1 VSRAT
6 GSSLREALQNVL
18 GVRED
23 RRPPIVLDWGT
34 GTELDSGFPEAVVFQ
49 HPQSEKLPYLP
60 KTVDVVIAS
69 KGQSVDEASRVASL
83 AVLVVQDDQSTLT
96 YPLREQTGPGPS
108 FSIIVTAFGQ
118 SEMTVRCLQS
128 IVATLPSWFRGEVVV
143 IDDASPD
150 GDADVVARFCASDP
164 RFRFLRNEKN
174 LGYLRS
180 CNRAA
185 AMCGGDYLVFLNND
199 TLLEPGWFDALRDT
213 FRRYPDA
220 GAVGGK
226 LLYPDGTLQEAGS
239 VLFEDGSAVN
249 VGKLDDRADH
259 PLFSFVREV
268 DYCSAAFISTP
279 RVLFAQLGGMDER
292 FAPLYY
298 EDADYC
304 FKVKATGHRVLYQP
318 ACRVVHIEGA
328 TCGDHAANGMKLHQ
342 VHNRRKFAAKWETA
356 MPNQP
361 SGPQYLDDQLLH
373 RTVLNGTPRVLVLSS
388 ELPEHD
394 KEGGGKGLEDIL
406 SLLREEGWGVTFA
419 ATASKAPG
427 RYARA
432 LEQRG
437 IATFTDATAPGAKAP
452 FRTELERLLVNGA
465 FDVVL
470 IFFWHVA
477 HEWGPLV
484 RRLSPRSKVVIHTI
498 DLHFLRIARSVLR
511 HRPADEAPLL
521 DHVYGT
527 EMRLELNAYAR
538 ADRVIAVSDKESSLI
553 EDFTGRP
560 GFARTVPLLEDI
572 EQSHLGF
579 DDRRG
584 IIFLGSFRHPP
595 NLEAAE
601 YLLREILPRFD
612 ESLRREHP
620 LTMIGTDLDD
630 RVRRLADGVEHVELV
645 GWVPSVYPYLERA
658 RVSVLPL
665 LHGAGTKNKLIQSVF
680 IGTPTVTT
688 VVATEGLGLEDGVH
702 TLVAGDPAKFA
713 NAVATLLTNPGIW
726 KEIAANARAAL
737 EHRHGRSAVKESL
750 LDALPGELQH
760 AGAGKGPQR
769 VLHPEKPLSG
779 APGTRTFD
787 QLELTAKEAELLL
800 EMFESRQQG
809 PLPSGGGGRQKLLL
823 SSQGIQPL
831 LPHGMR
837 NQQTVAENL

>member
-1 VSRAT
+1 VNRAPR
-6 GSSLREALQNVL
+6 SSLLDALGNVL
-18 GVRED
+18 GD
-23 RRPPIVLDWGT
+23 RGDHTPPVVLDWGT
-34 GTELDSGFPEAVVFQ
+34 GSEIASAFPEAVLFH
-49 HPQSEKLPYLP
+49 HPESEKLPYLA
-60 KTVDVVIAS
+60 KTVDVVITS
-69 KGQSVDEASRVASL
+69 KRHSVDEASRVASL
-83 AVLVVQDDQSTLT
+83 AVLVAQDDGSTLT
-96 YPLREQTGPGPS
+96 FPLRAESADGPS
-108 FSIIVTAFGQ
+108 FSLIVTAYGQ
-118 SEMTVRCLQS
+118 GEMTVRCLES
-128 IVATLPSWFRGEVVV
+128 IVATLPRWFRGEVVV
-143 IDDASPD
+143 IDDGSPEA
-150 GDADVVARFCASDP
+150 DADAVAQFCASHS

-174 LGYLRS
+174 IGYLRS

-185 AMCGGDYLVFLNND
+185 AACGGDYLVFLNND
-199 TLLEPGWFDALRDT
+199 TLLQPGWVEALRDT
-213 FRRYPDA
+213 FQRYPDA

-239 VLFEDGSAVN
+239 VLFEDGSGVN
-249 VGKLDDRADH
+249 VGKLDECADH

-279 RVLFAQLGGMDER
+279 RVLFAQLEGMDER

-304 FKVKATGHRVLYQP
+304 FKVRATGHRVLYQP
-318 ACRVVHIEGA
+318 ACRITHIEGA
-328 TCGDHAANGMKLHQ
+328 TCGDDADNGMKLHQ

-356 MPNQP
+356 MPHQP
-361 SGPQYLDDQLLH
+361 SSPQYLDDQFLH
-373 RTVLNGTPRVLVLSS
+373 RTVLNRTPRVLVLSS

-406 SLLREEGWGVTFA
+406 SLLLEEGWGVTFA
-419 ATASKAPG
+419 ATASKAPL
-427 RYARA
+427 RYAKE
-432 LEQRG
+432 LQQRG

-465 FDVVL
+465 FDVIL

-498 DLHFLRIARSVLR
+498 DLHFLRIARSILR
-511 HRPADEAPLL
+511 QRPADEAPLL

-572 EQSHLGF
+572 ERSRLGF
-579 DDRRG
+579 NERRG

-601 YLLREILPRFD
+601 YLLREILPRLD

-620 LTMIGTDLDD
+620 LTMIGTDLDE
-630 RVRRLADGVEHVELV
+630 RVRRLAVGVKHVELV

-688 VVATEGLGLEDGVH
+688 VVATEGLELEDGVH
-702 TLVAGDPAKFA
+702 TLVAGDPAEFA
-713 NAVATLLTNPGIW
+713 KAVATLLTEPGIW
-726 KEIAANARAAL
+726 KEIAENARAAL
-737 EHRHGRSAVKESL
+737 EHRHGRNAVKKSL
-750 LDALPGELQH
+750 LQALQ
-760 AGAGKGPQR
+760 
-769 VLHPEKPLSG
+769 
-779 APGTRTFD
+779 F
-787 QLELTAKEAELLL
+787 
-800 EMFESRQQG
+800 
-809 PLPSGGGGRQKLLL
+809 
-823 SSQGIQPL
+823 
-831 LPHGMR
+831 
-837 NQQTVAENL
+837 